1 MKHSKKEKKPK
12 GFSKGKSNDRKR
24 QGPIMIEEILDGAP
38 AFSKYDL
45 TIREMT
51 MRTDPMNESSPVIK
65 RKFKPLDNPSNV
77 LDVLQLVLLI
87 KEGAHQRV

>member
-1 MKHSKKEKKPK
+1 MKHSKKEKKPE

-45 TIREMT
+45 TIREMA
-51 MRTDPMNESSPVIK
+51 MRTDPSNSDSSRSLPHAK
-65 RKFKPLDNPSNV
+65 CFDSKHDAS
-77 LDVLQLVLLI
+77 
-87 KEGAHQRV
+87 GSM